1 MNLIQEKKF
10 GSMVSYLNYQIGS
23 VTIKEAV
30 GQIKH
35 VPPEGQMVN
44 TAKAIGIHFGV

>member
-1 MNLIQEKKF
+1 
-10 GSMVSYLNYQIGS
+10 LNYQIGS

-35 VPPEGQMVN
+35 VPPDGQMVN